1 VCPEPIEDHHLP
13 LTKRGCQKV
22 LDVSL
27 EKASASVAPSTFDL
41 LRVQDPLEQG
51 CDEGVAEVMEGESLV
66 GEPGLC
72 QQRLVPPLVEV
83 VTVCRVAD
91 AVREDEVV
99 VAPPGGPQSH
109 FA

>member
-1 VCPEPIEDHHLP
+1 MAEQ
-13 LTKRGCQKV
+13 G
-22 LDVSL
+22 
-27 EKASASVAPSTFDL
+27 FDL

-51 CDEGVAEVMEGESLV
+51 CDEGVAEAVEGKPLV

-83 VTVCRVAD
+83 VTVCRVAG

-109 FA
+109 LA